1 MGARALSIN
10 GRRFVPPGGETS
22 CPLSQCGKGGMAE
35 MSVVTYEGLFQFCM
49 VLFAFASMI
58 IAIINNKK

>member
-1 MGARALSIN
+1 M
-10 GRRFVPPGGETS
+10 VGGS
-22 CPLSQCGKGGMAE
+22 SPAQGVKLLAPCPKAEEGMAE

-49 VLFAFASMI
+49 VLFTFAGMI